1 MVRVTVLSCEG
12 AAFCYLENRQRVL
25 QYCHHP
31 PLMQEGSQSW
41 QGERSNQAN

>member
-1 MVRVTVLSCEG
+1 MPKTG
-12 AAFCYLENRQRVL
+12 NACYNTDTI
-25 QYCHHP
+25 H